1 MKLAYMHEAGRE
13 PSPMSPEDIRSMN
26 LRRCMRAVARG
37 EMTVDEAWA
46 KYQSGEQ
53 FPIDDFGRMTGEPT

>member
-37 EMTVDEAWA
+37 V
-46 KYQSGEQ
+46 GEVS
-53 FPIDDFGRMTGEPT
+53 IGRAIPNRRLRPNDG